1 MPLAADVQR
10 QITKTGLSDQML
22 DQKQGKDS
30 KDCESTPG
38 TKDGGSKAD
47 ITAFSPAELKDIFT
61 LKLTTD
67 GCQTRM
73 FSWSLHDSGKHS

>member
-30 KDCESTPG
+30 KDCKFKPG

-47 ITAFSPAELKDIFT
+47 NTAFSPAELKDIFT

-73 FSWSLHDSGKHS
+73 FSWHLRDGGKQS